1 MPKVVFKTPGE
12 MNLVGYLLRSLIDRN
27 LQTEKGARVLAK
39 MKGTVLVGA
48 SDMRITLDF
57 SGEDLVI
64 AVGEQGKADARVC
77 GNMDA
82 LLGVAL
88 GHGMVGPVLS
98 GKLKVGGK
106 VWRLLKMLKLLK
118 VESRS

>member
-1 MPKVVFKTPGE
+1 M
-12 MNLVGYLLRSLIDRN
+12 
-27 LQTEKGARVLAK
+27 
-39 MKGTVLVGA
+39 
-48 SDMRITLDF
+48 
-57 SGEDLVI
+57 

-118 VESRS
+118 VES